1 MDVNSNRK
9 RTGRTT
15 GRRYDS
21 PYRREQAM
29 QTRRAI
35 LDAAERFFTERG
47 YLATSLAEIARE
59 AGISLKTVQAIFGT
73 KVKLFADLVD
83 RTIAGDEETTPVAER
98 DWFRAMMEEP
108 DPRAQLRLHAH
119 NSRQVKHRAGA
130 LLEALHRSAQSD
142 AEITARWTRMQ
153 DEFLENQALVA
164 RSLARKGALRP
175 GLDVGEAAERIWT
188 LNHPTIYYLLV
199 HERGWSEERYE
210 QWLADAFIRQVLE
223 CHDSE

>member
-1 MDVNSNRK
+1 MDVNTESPA
-9 RTGRTT
+9 TGCPPP
-15 GRRYDS
+15 RRYDS
-21 PYRREQAM
+21 PYRRAQALR
-29 QTRRAI
+29 TRHAI
-35 LDAAERFFTERG
+35 LDAAAQFFAERG
-47 YLATSLAEIARE
+47 YLATSLNEIAKA
-59 AGISLKTVQAIFGT
+59 AGISLKTVQAVFGT
-73 KVKLFADLVD
+73 KAKLFADLVD
-83 RTIAGDEETTPVAER
+83 RTIAGDEATTPVAER
-98 DWFRAMMEEP
+98 DWFQQMLAEP
-108 DPRAQLRLHAH
+108 DPREQLRLHAR
-119 NSRQVKHRAGA
+119 NSRHVKHRAGA